1 MRCAVLVGERCVGEV
16 TILDIVGP
24 LTDDDDVNIGL
35 RDTLTRLIQA
45 GCVRLLVN
53 MAQVPSVGSAG
64 LAALAYGYTSA
75 TRRGGTLKLA
85 GAAPRV
91 HDLLIITRLQS
102 VFETF
107 DREAE
112 AVASFTKAPPRQTPN
127 R

>member
-1 MRCAVLVGERCVGEV
+1 VGERSIGEV

-45 GCVRLLVN
+45 GRVQLLVN
-53 MAQVPSVGSAG
+53 LAAVPSVGSAALG
-64 LAALAYGYTSA
+64 ALAHGYISA
-75 TRRGGTLKLA
+75 SRRGGTLKIT
-85 GAAPRV
+85 GVSPRV
-91 HDLLIITRLQS
+91 HQMLVMTRLAS
-102 VFETF
+102 VFDAF

-112 AVASFTKAPPRQTPN
+112 AVASFTATPPPQTPT